1 MMLLLHFL
9 IYTMSICL
17 MSSMLT
23 SFDINGTLGSI
34 TLGGATVIGTLGDG
48 TVIGTLGGA
57 TAGTSLGSNFALGL
71 VGLRLYVVKQCR

>member
-9 IYTMSICL
+9 IYNMSICL

-34 TLGGATVIGTLGDG
+34 TLGGATVIGTLDDG

-57 TAGTSLGSNFALGL
+57 TVGTSLETTFALGCC
-71 VGLRLYVVKQCR
+71 GSIW